1 VRVPAG
7 SWSRTL
13 RVAGFVSRR
22 TITRGNRGVALLTTL
37 MMAAIFAEILFI
49 PALIQGATDHIETV
63 LRENVTG
70 DVTVTPGEDEQAI
83 ADPEGLLAIARGT
96 PGVTSATATA
106 LAGSQVSAGNRSG
119 SWSVLAVDPESYAQ
133 TFATPE
139 EMIEGEFL
147 EPGDADQIV
156 LGLGIAGADREDTVT
171 FPASL
176 QTVHVGDEVLVGL
189 VGGQAHT
196 FTVRGIYDTGLSQA
210 NLRAFVPASTAERL
224 VPALAGQATAVFVNV
239 AVLGEEEAVIASL
252 EASRPDLTY
261 EPWQTLTTT
270 IEDLTGSFDTIR
282 SILNAVSL
290 LVAAIA
296 VFIVTYVDLVSRRRT
311 IGIERAI
318 GIGGGAI
325 VLTYVIKAVVFAVVG
340 VVAGGLLFV
349 FVAVP
354 IVDAH
359 PFRFPIGPVTLSV
372 TAEEMRRGAV
382 VLVAV
387 AALGALAPAWRSVR
401 LRILD
406 AIWG

>member
-1 VRVPAG
+1 MKAAVRA
-7 SWSRTL
+7 L
-13 RVAGFVSRR
+13 RVAGFVSGR
-22 TITRGNRGVALLTTL
+22 TILRGNRGVAVLLTAL
-37 MMAAIFAEILFI
+37 MAAIFAEILFI

-70 DVTVTPGEDEQAI
+70 DVTVSPGEDAQAI
-83 ADPEGLLAIARGT
+83 TDPDAIVAAARAL
-96 PGVTSATATA
+96 PGVTAATATR

-119 SWSVLAVDPESYAQ
+119 SWSVVAVDPESYAQ
-133 TFATPE
+133 TFATPDQ
-139 EMIEGEFL
+139 MIEGTFL
-147 EPGDADQIV
+147 EAGDGDEIV
-156 LGLGIAGADREDTVT
+156 LGVGVAGADRDDTVT

-176 QTVHVGDEVLVGL
+176 QTVHAGDSVAVTL
-189 VGGQAHT
+189 VGGATHT
-196 FTVRGIYDTGLSQA
+196 FTVKGVYDTGLSQA
-210 NLRAFVPASTAERL
+210 NLRAFVPVAAADAL
-224 VPALAGQATAVFVNV
+224 VPPLAGTATGVFVDV
-239 AVLGEEEAVIASL
+239 AEPGTEDAVIEELRAV
-252 EASRPDLTY
+252 RPELTY
-261 EPWQTLTTT
+261 EPWTALTAT

-325 VLTYVIKAVVFAVVG
+325 VLGYVLKAVVFAVVG
-340 VVAGGLLFV
+340 VAVGGLLFV
-349 FVAVP
+349 QVAVP
-354 IVDAH
+354 VVAAH
-359 PFRFPIGPVTLSV
+359 PFRFPIGPVSLSV
-372 TAEEMRRGAV
+372 TADEMRRGAV

-401 LRILD
+401 VRILD